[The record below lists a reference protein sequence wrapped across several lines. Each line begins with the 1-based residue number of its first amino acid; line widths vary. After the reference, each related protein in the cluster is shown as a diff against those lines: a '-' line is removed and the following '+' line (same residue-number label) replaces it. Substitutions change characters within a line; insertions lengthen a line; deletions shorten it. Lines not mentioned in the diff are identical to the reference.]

1 MQGWAQGRWTQMLWG
16 CWGISEKGAQTLYL
30 FCARVCTH
38 IVSHPSGMMVWE
50 TLNFMN
56 LGTLRSQSW
65 IISPSE
71 INLVL
76 GQPLVSCELDSQN
89 LKLTLAVLQHYDF
102 FFINHILILDYIDWL
117 IPCWEIENISH
128 ELVILHCIKMK
139 LEHWLVVFPC

>member
-1 MQGWAQGRWTQMLWG
+1 MGARQTDTDAMGLLRYFREGSPDTVAFLCSSLYSRLVPIPQGWWYERL
-16 CWGISEKGAQTLYL
+16 C
-30 FCARVCTH
+30 
-38 IVSHPSGMMVWE
+38 
-50 TLNFMN
+50 LNLMN
-56 LGTLRSQSW
+56 LGTLRSLSW

>member
-1 MQGWAQGRWTQMLWG
+1 
-16 CWGISEKGAQTLYL
+16 
-30 FCARVCTH
+30 
-38 IVSHPSGMMVWE
+38 
-50 TLNFMN
+50 MN

-102 FFINHILILDYIDWL
+102 FFINHILILDYID
-117 IPCWEIENISH
+117 
-128 ELVILHCIKMK
+128 
-139 LEHWLVVFPC
+139 